1 MEAFQRNC
9 QAHGV
14 VLDGALAKLAVGNS
28 QLNYYSDVA
37 AVTVVDVEEQALGDS
52 VAARRKNP

>member
-1 MEAFQRNC
+1 M
-9 QAHGV
+9 